1 MTPLSPFF
9 NKTATNTPHD
19 PLQKSLSDLW
29 SKIEKK
35 QKRNQKFLDDKE
47 KLFNEFQIKVLP
59 VEQQQ
64 GMEMVNLIEFLIPF
78 ITSIRRRTPC
88 SKI

>member
-1 MTPLSPFF
+1 MTSLSPFF
-9 NKTATNTPHD
+9 NNTAADTCHD
-19 PLQKSLSDLW
+19 PLQKSLSNLW

-64 GMEMVNLIEFLIPF
+64 GMEMVNLVEFLIPF